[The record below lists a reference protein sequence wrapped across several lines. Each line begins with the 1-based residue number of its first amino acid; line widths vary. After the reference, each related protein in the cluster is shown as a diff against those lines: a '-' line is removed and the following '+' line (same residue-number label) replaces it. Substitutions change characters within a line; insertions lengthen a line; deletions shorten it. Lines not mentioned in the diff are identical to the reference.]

1 MRLVTGPQTNSENMQ
16 MSTPANPTISEKKLT
31 IDDPVEP
38 ELLAK
43 FGQLQQARMQCAER
57 LLDLKQEE
65 VRVLRAAANVD
76 AERQKIFEGLLLS
89 RGLPPNFPVEIDAKT
104 GKMNAIQGVT
114 PDMVAKK
121 ETPENG
127 AVKAS

>member
-1 MRLVTGPQTNSENMQ
+1 
-16 MSTPANPTISEKKLT
+16 MSANTPDKKT

-43 FGQLQQARMQCAER
+43 FGQIQQARMQCSER
-57 LLDLKQEE
+57 LLDLEQER

-76 AERQKIFEGLLLS
+76 AERQKLFEGLLLS

-104 GKMNAIQGVT
+104 GKMNAIQGAAPPA
-114 PDMVAKK
+114 PDMAAKK
-121 ETPENG
+121 EAPENG
-127 AVKAS
+127 VAQSS